1 MGSGHSH
8 GHTEPSEPTP
18 EAIASRRRA
27 NWLLAAVLVPLT
39 LLTLA
44 AMVTMWP
51 SGSKE
56 ELKLASPYTAAPGVT
71 FDTGKIQ
78 RVVQEPCTQGAAQP
92 GAAADQGA
100 ADQGTGAQGG
110 AGGQGAGDQ
119 GGSQANQQVA
129 DCTFAYTEPDKGGS
143 PVKVVINPDV
153 AKSHGVKVG
162 DNIRYLNLSNAAGA
176 SSSQGAPAYIFVDFV
191 RTLPI
196 ILLAVLYAVV
206 VIAVARWRGLRA
218 LIGLVG
224 AYVVLASFILPGLVE
239 GKPPLLLA
247 LVGSTVIMIGVL
259 YFAHGFSARTSTA
272 LLGTIFGLV
281 ITALLAAWAT
291 DAANLAGVGS
301 HDAATLANVSDNISI
316 SGIIL
321 CGLIISGLGVL
332 NDVTITQ
339 SSAVWELYEL
349 APGTTARKLFTSAMR
364 IGRDHIASTVYTIAF
379 AYAGAAL
386 PTLII
391 VMLYNRPL
399 GETLTSAELSEEVVR
414 TLVGSIGLVLAI
426 PVTTLIAVLVVK
438 ATGVRATGVKAT
450 GVNAAGVR
458 ATGVPAVG
466 ADDVEDTGALA
477 AAAAVVRGEATHT
490 GSAPT
495 RSAPTGSA
503 PTGGTRAIEPPAAE
517 SRRGRRAA
525 DRD

>member
-1 MGSGHSH
+1 MGAGHSH
-8 GHTEPSEPTP
+8 TTPGHLDPTP
-18 EAIASRRRA
+18 RALAARKKA
-27 NWLLAAVLVPLT
+27 NWILAAVLVPLT
-39 LLTLA
+39 LLTIV
-44 AMVTMWP
+44 AMVLLWP

-56 ELKLASPYTAAPGVT
+56 GLKLSSPYAAAPGVS

-78 RVVQEPCTQGAAQP
+78 RVVVAGCMDGPAQP
-92 GAAADQGA
+92 GAPAA
-100 ADQGTGAQGG
+100 
-110 AGGQGAGDQ
+110 AGPGQG
-119 GGSQANQQVA
+119 SQ
-129 DCTFAYTEPDKGGS
+129 CTFAYTDPDKGGN

-162 DNIRYLNLSNAAGA
+162 DNIRYLNLSKAQGAAAG
-176 SSSQGAPAYIFVDFV
+176 GAPAYVFVDFV

-224 AYVVLASFILPGLVE
+224 AYAVLVSFMLPGLVE

-259 YFAHGFSARTSTA
+259 YFAHGFTARTSTA
-272 LLGTIFGLV
+272 LLGTMFGLG
-281 ITALLAAWAT
+281 ITAALAAWAT
-291 DAANLAGVGS
+291 DAANLAGVGN
-301 HDAATLANVSDNISI
+301 HDAATLANVSDHISI

-339 SSAVWELYEL
+339 SSAVWELWEL
-349 APGTTARKLFTSAMR
+349 APGTSARKLFAAAMR

-386 PTLII
+386 PILII
-391 VMLYNRPL
+391 VMLYERPL
-399 GETLTSAELSEEVVR
+399 GDALTSAELSEEVIR

-438 ATGVRATGVKAT
+438 ATGLKGGSA
-450 GVNAAGVR
+450 
-458 ATGVPAVG
+458 
-466 ADDVEDTGALA
+466 ADDGGRPATAPAGGPVEAGPS
-477 AAAAVVRGEATHT
+477 GG
-490 GSAPT
+490 GSADGGSSDGGSPDDGG
-495 RSAPTGSA
+495 SEPAPAG
-503 PTGGTRAIEPPAAE
+503 
-517 SRRGRRAA
+517 RRGRRAA
-525 DRD
+525 VPG